1 MIPCT
6 HSFNFFRSFFYF
18 SFCLYL
24 KRANIE
30 CERFFSTRLYRLLF
44 SLFHFVFILIF
55 LASSF
60 RLKYLCR
67 FSFFKKNIH
76 TDIIYLHWMCVCAL
90 YVCFFSTCCCCLAM
104 IWGKHL
110 IVRIILARRMKKC
123 VQIIVYKF
131 LEVLAVVEMAA
142 ATAIAT
148 LTVAVPI

>member
-1 MIPCT
+1 M
-6 HSFNFFRSFFYF
+6 HSFIQFFP
-18 SFCLYL
+18 LL
-24 KRANIE
+24 
-30 CERFFSTRLYRLLF
+30 LLF
-44 SLFHFVFILIF
+44 LLLLVLEASEHRMRMIFLHSVISAAFLYTHFFHFIF